1 MKELTREMFEA
12 RAASGGIVPVYREYL
27 ADMETPVSV
36 LSRAVDEDVFLLE
49 SVASSETGGRY
60 SFLGVN
66 PYATVYEK
74 DGTVFM
80 QTPAD
85 GVSFLPDADI
95 LAALR
100 RLFAER
106 NFKADPDLPPLQG
119 GAIGYLSY
127 DAVRVFEPRVQL
139 TPEAGTPTAAFIL
152 TDSILVFDN
161 VRRTVTVIVNI
172 DASAPV
178 AYDVARERIDA
189 LFAKFFR
196 RERPAMRFSV
206 GALGERALPGGFTP
220 EMTAEEYA
228 DIVAK
233 CKKDILNGEC
243 IQVVPSQ
250 KFTMEPQASPIA
262 LYRALRVVN
271 PSPYNFFMKVGTR
284 TLIGSSPE
292 ELVKLSGRTCSTCP
306 IAGTRPRGA
315 GLLRARRALLARDA
329 PRLGRLGHARGG
341 QGRLRP
347 PARRVPRRHA
357 HGRAEDPRDGAHR
370 PVREVAARH
379 LRRRGRL
386 LQLHGR
392 HGLRHR
398 HPHDDPRRHAP
409 HDARRRR
416 HRGGL
421 RPREGVQRNRQ
432 QVKGRVRGRQ
442 IRGDAMILM
451 IDNYDSFTYNLVQYF
466 RGLGAEMDVVRN
478 DKIDVDGIRALK
490 PQALVLSPGP
500 GNPDSAGVTLAAIKA
515 FAGELPLFGICL
527 GHQSIAQAFGA
538 RIVHAKRLM
547 HGKTSPVHHDGKGVF
562 RDIPQEFAAM
572 RYHSLAVDPATLPA
586 ELRVSA
592 TASDDGEVM
601 GIRHATL
608 PVEGV
613 QYHPESIGTPTG
625 MQQLK
630 NFLEGLA

>member
-12 RAASGGIVPVYREYL
+12 RAAGGGIVPVYREYL

-172 DASAPV
+172 DASAPA

-220 EMTAEEYA
+220 EMSAEEYA
-228 DIVAK
+228 EIVAK

-250 KFTMEPQASPIA
+250 KFTMETSASPLS

-271 PSPYNFFMKVGTR
+271 PSPYNFFMKVGPR

-292 ELVKLSGRTCSTCP
+292 ELVKLSGRTAALERELVGDEKENAEHVMLVDLGRNDLGRVCETGSVKVDSF
-306 IAGTRPRGA
+306 AHVERYSHVMHLVSDVSGTLAEGKD
-315 GLLRARRALLARDA
+315 GFDLLRAAFPAGTLTGAPKIRAMELIAQYEKS
-329 PRLGRLGHARGG
+329 PRGIYGG
-341 QGRLRP
+341 
-347 PARRVPRRHA
+347 
-357 HGRAEDPRDGAHR
+357 
-370 PVREVAARH
+370 AA
-379 LRRRGRL
+379 GYFSFT
-386 LQLHGR
+386 G
-392 HGLRHR
+392 
-398 HPHDDPRRHAP
+398 DMDFAI
-409 HDARRRR
+409 
-416 HRGGL
+416 
-421 RPREGVQRNRQ
+421 V
-432 QVKGRVRGRQ
+432 
-442 IRGDAMILM
+442 IRTMILDGTRLTM
-451 IDNYDSFTYNLVQYF
+451 RAGAGIVADSDPVKEYNETVNKSKAVF
-466 RGLGAEMDVVRN
+466 EAAKFAE
-478 DKIDVDGIRALK
+478 
-490 PQALVLSPGP
+490 
-500 GNPDSAGVTLAAIKA
+500 TL
-515 FAGELPLFGICL
+515 
-527 GHQSIAQAFGA
+527 
-538 RIVHAKRLM
+538 
-547 HGKTSPVHHDGKGVF
+547 
-562 RDIPQEFAAM
+562 
-572 RYHSLAVDPATLPA
+572 
-586 ELRVSA
+586 
-592 TASDDGEVM
+592 
-601 GIRHATL
+601 
-608 PVEGV
+608 
-613 QYHPESIGTPTG
+613 
-625 MQQLK
+625 
-630 NFLEGLA
+630 